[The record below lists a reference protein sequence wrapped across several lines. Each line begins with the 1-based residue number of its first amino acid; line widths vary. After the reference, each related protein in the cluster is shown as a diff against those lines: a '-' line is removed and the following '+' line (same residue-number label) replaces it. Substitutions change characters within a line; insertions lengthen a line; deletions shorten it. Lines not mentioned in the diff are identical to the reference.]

1 MLRVTCVFMLVLACT
16 KTSET
21 THPAPVVVPADAVSA
36 DATIVAPADAASI
49 AAGADASVPLD
60 ATTIT
65 TGPAVLASCP
75 KTYAI
80 AAAGTCSLASVD
92 KLACTYPDG
101 HCNCGEFSP
110 CSGWAGAHVE
120 AQAHPKAAWGCTPK
134 LRPDGCL
141 GDRPAIGSHCGQNGK
156 ECGYASCGG
165 DILVCRGAKWE
176 IEREVAPPP

>member
-1 MLRVTCVFMLVLACT
+1 MLVFACT

-21 THPAPVVVPADAVSA
+21 THPAPTIVPEDAATGDATVATSVVPADAASA
-36 DATIVAPADAASI
+36 D
-49 AAGADASVPLD
+49 AGADASVG
-60 ATTIT
+60 AA

-101 HCNCGEFSP
+101 HCNCVEFSP
-110 CSGWAGAHVE
+110 CAGWAGAYEE
-120 AQAHPKAAWGCTPK
+120 ARKHPKAQWGCTPK

-141 GDRPAIGSHCGQNGK
+141 GDRPAPGSHCGQNGK

-165 DILVCRGAKWE
+165 DVLVCRNAAWA
-176 IEREVAPPP
+176 IARQIAPPP